1 MTSVSEEELEKYK
14 QQMQAF
20 QTQFSALGAVW
31 EPMKQMIQELM
42 GKIGVTVEVNK
53 ARYLRN
59 RGELVYGI
67 VFKGPTHILDQMA
80 VQMSGKALH
89 VEKAR
94 EIEIGE
100 GNE

>member
-1 MTSVSEEELEKYK
+1 MTVSEEELEKYK
-14 QQMQAF
+14 QQMQMF
-20 QTQFSALGAVW
+20 QAQFGALGAVW
-31 EPMKQMIQELM
+31 EPMRQMLQELM

-67 VFKGPTHILDQMA
+67 IFKGPTHILDQIA

-89 VEKAR
+89 IEKAQ
-94 EIEIGE
+94 EADL
-100 GNE
+100 NE